1 MWKDFVTK
9 MHSIKVE
16 ALQDQK
22 NIHAVCRRV
31 RASFS
36 PEILPAGAVMGQIL
50 RSHMQQGI
58 TPICNISQA
67 LVHVDKQL
75 LMLLFCNLLFVQ
87 KIFIMFCT
95 RLHREALGPPG
106 DSRQEPRK
114 CVGLCPIFLTICWFH
129 CSQHRR
135 SHPINAH
142 CLDALSCSF
151 FLLQFL
157 CVQVLALHIYIFS
170 CIKFHLLVHAYKCI
184 I

>member
-1 MWKDFVTK
+1 

-36 PEILPAGAVMGQIL
+36 LEILPAGAVMGQIL

-87 KIFIMFCT
+87 KIFMMFCT

-114 CVGLCPIFLTICWFH
+114 CVGLCP
-129 CSQHRR
+129 
-135 SHPINAH
+135 
-142 CLDALSCSF
+142 
-151 FLLQFL
+151 
-157 CVQVLALHIYIFS
+157 HIS
-170 CIKFHLLVHAYKCI
+170 DHLLVSLFPA
-184 I
+184 